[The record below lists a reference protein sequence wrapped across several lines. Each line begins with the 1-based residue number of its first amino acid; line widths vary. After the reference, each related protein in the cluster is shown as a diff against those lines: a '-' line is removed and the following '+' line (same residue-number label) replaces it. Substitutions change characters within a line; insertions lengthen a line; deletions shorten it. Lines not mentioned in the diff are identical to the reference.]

1 MVLGDLLR
9 GTLQRKV
16 LLSSQSWFSGEHGI
30 SNSFRLR
37 RITTW
42 MRLEKPAFRVS
53 RIWNNVQPLVRS
65 SEVWGTPVNQERCE
79 LDFDAVHEIM
89 EKECGHYAT
98 KNMKLEHI
106 SSSVFWLTSYCF
118 LALLTVQQILK
129 TSAGWSAVN
138 KTPFS
143 TTSCSR
149 QVMSSQVK
157 AKSCQ
162 NKSTANGSS
171 KFRSSA
177 TEACPTFWGRPS
189 CSTSSCKS
197 CEMFKLSEEGCC
209 GSPLD

>member
-1 MVLGDLLR
+1 MRQDLDAGRCERYPIRVRWSLVTR
-9 GTLQRKV
+9 YVELHKRQYHIQAKTGLV
-16 LLSSQSWFSGEHGI
+16 GSMIIH
-30 SNSFRLR
+30 NSFRLR

-42 MRLEKPAFRVS
+42 MRLKKPAFRVS

-65 SEVWGTPVNQERCE
+65 SEVWGTPVNQEGCE
-79 LDFDAVHEIM
+79 LDFDAVHGIM

-106 SSSVFWLTSYCF
+106 SSSVFWLTSYRF
-118 LALLTVQQILK
+118 LALLTVTQILK

-143 TTSCSR
+143 TTSCSS

-171 KFRSSA
+171 RFRSSA
-177 TEACPTFWGRPS
+177 TEVCPTFWGRPS
-189 CSTSSCKS
+189 CSTSSR
-197 CEMFKLSEEGCC
+197 
-209 GSPLD
+209 